1 VAAPPETDPAG
12 RSPVWVSA
20 AEDGVCVNGLPA
32 NGGGGGGPT
41 GRRRGGCRQRGFQLD
56 GLPANGGGGGGP
68 AGRRRGGCRHR
79 GAQLDVKLSLVNV
92 ALPTNTEGT
101 IPQLWDVKQRANEV
115 PPLTMQ

>member
-1 VAAPPETDPAG
+1 MAAPPETDPAG

-32 NGGGGGGPT
+32 NGGGGPT
-41 GRRRGGCRQRGFQLD
+41 GRRRGGRRQRGV
-56 GLPANGGGGGGP
+56 
-68 AGRRRGGCRHR
+68 
-79 GAQLDVKLSLVNV
+79 QLDVKLSLVNV

>member
-32 NGGGGGGPT
+32 NGGGGPT
-41 GRRRGGCRQRGFQLD
+41 
-56 GLPANGGGGGGP
+56 
-68 AGRRRGGCRHR
+68 GRRRGGCRHR

-115 PPLTMQ
+115 SPLTMQ